1 MEISSNNTHLFVAA
15 YDVESP
21 ESLLIEIPE
30 KKAQD
35 ILLQFGNDYEQMAMS
50 LSIANKRLM
59 LLNPKYVMAKRA
71 TTGFATLDH
80 PYGADTSLE
89 VDR

>member
-1 MEISSNNTHLFVAA
+1 VNSHLYIAA

-35 ILLQFGNDYEQMAMS
+35 ILAQFNHDY
-50 LSIANKRLM
+50 
-59 LLNPKYVMAKRA
+59 
-71 TTGFATLDH
+71 D
-80 PYGADTSLE
+80 
-89 VDR
+89 

>member
-1 MEISSNNTHLFVAA
+1 MLKYPQIIRKLIIIIIVNSHLYIAA

-35 ILLQFGNDYEQMAMS
+35 ILAQFNHDY
-50 LSIANKRLM
+50 
-59 LLNPKYVMAKRA
+59 
-71 TTGFATLDH
+71 D
-80 PYGADTSLE
+80 
-89 VDR
+89 

>member
-1 MEISSNNTHLFVAA
+1 MRTGLYYIREGNRCLKGIILLKYPQIIRKLIIIIIVNSHLYIAA

-35 ILLQFGNDYEQMAMS
+35 ILAQFNHDY
-50 LSIANKRLM
+50 
-59 LLNPKYVMAKRA
+59 
-71 TTGFATLDH
+71 D
-80 PYGADTSLE
+80 
-89 VDR
+89 